1 MNVEVLNIIGNI
13 YFYVFEVNSGQNF
26 TKKPPKMAFSDPNFG
41 HASDKNAIK
50 SIFLS
55 IFEGSL

>member
-13 YFYVFEVNSGQNF
+13 YSYVYVVNSGQNL
-26 TKKPPKMAFSDPNFG
+26 TKKPPKMAFSDPNFV

-50 SIFLS
+50 PIF
-55 IFEGSL
+55 